1 MKQYLVIIDQYHS
14 ILQAISKLIEKVVYN
29 QICSFFIQHNLF
41 SDSQYG
47 FRAEHTTELAALE
60 LVDRISFALDNNDT
74 PFSIFLD
81 LSKAFDT
88 HHSILINKLKYYG
101 MKGLPLNLFKN

>member
-1 MKQYLVIIDQYHS
+1 MNTGIFPDKLKIAKFIPIHKKDDETIFSNYRPIS
-14 ILQAISKLIEKVVYN
+14 ILPAISKLIEKVVYN

-47 FRAEHTTELAALE
+47 FRAKHSTELAALE

-81 LSKAFDT
+81 LSKALT
-88 HHSILINKLKYYG
+88 H
-101 MKGLPLNLFKN
+101 